1 MLLHV
6 SVVNNKIFPQ
16 KTRYFPKNNKM
27 IGNYVQSPSVRKKML
42 YFYEII
48 EFYEIPT
55 AIATSSSPQIE
66 EDEVEAA
73 RRVGHLG

>member
-1 MLLHV
+1 
-6 SVVNNKIFPQ
+6 
-16 KTRYFPKNNKM
+16 M

-66 EDEVEAA
+66 EEEVEAG